1 MNKLLLRLCVAV
13 VVALVVAVRKSV
25 LFLVLVIAKVSYF
38 FISQEKFIFLHF
50 LEKIELVSKNAVFF
64 FRHRKKKQP
73 FEIES
78 VSAFQTF
85 PGKKK
90 WKKKKQNQNLKNGKL
105 VP

>member
-1 MNKLLLRLCVAV
+1 MPQLPQIFKPIKNFF
-13 VVALVVAVRKSV
+13 AL
-25 LFLVLVIAKVSYF
+25 FHPKVPYL
-38 FISQEKFIFLHF
+38 FISQEKFNFLHF

-64 FRHRKKKQP
+64 WRRKKKQP

-90 WKKKKQNQNLKNGKL
+90 QIKKKTN
-105 VP
+105 